1 MGGLMQMGKLAK
13 KTKAAAQEAMGAS
26 KMGEILAAKLQ
37 EDKRKEKEA
46 KRRKRFDIAMLKEAR
61 RQQKDQWFYRG
72 DGDGEEYGPYSRKQ
86 LRDWFKEGFFG
97 KFDEF
102 YRQCDVEEDVT
113 MALITVL
120 RLATKKKNGC
130 YIPLLRIV
138 KRPVGEYADN
148 GFGRVSDFRKSYGF
162 LLAGCVYSCARR
174 IAFRFSPLFSR
185 RN

>member
-1 MGGLMQMGKLAK
+1 MQMGKLAK
-13 KTKAAAQEAMGAS
+13 KTKAAAQAGSS
-26 KMGEILAAKLQ
+26 KMGEALATKLK

-46 KRRKRFDIAMLKEAR
+46 TRRKRFDAYKLKEAR
-61 RQQKDQWFYRG
+61 RQQKDKWFYKG
-72 DGDGEEYGPYSRKQ
+72 DGDGKEYGPYSRKQ

-102 YRQCDVEEDVT
+102 YRQCDVEEDET
-113 MALITVL
+113 MALIEVL
-120 RLATKKKNGC
+120 RMASKKKKC

-162 LLAGCVYSCARR
+162 LLAGCVSLCAS
-174 IAFRFSPLFSR
+174 RFSPRFLFHDPS
-185 RN
+185 